1 MERKRIDVK
10 TSKNITNQ
18 FTKIKLQINNTTK
31 QNMATQKLYEQLKA
45 MNIGCGNFELNNENC
60 IVFKFKDI
68 KKDFDSLLI
77 CEEKGTFRIRLSKNG
92 EILDEDHFWMDKGK
106 VNFDSAS
113 DIANEIVRIF
123 HLYLSL
129 NCNDMIHCAYSKH
142 DTEVT
147 LFLHRATRKHTQFK
161 DIGNLSEEH
170 KNASDDPDFIKS
182 PPGRYITKQIKN
194 AFINQHK
201 MLWMGWSQKAKS
213 WFAIDCLKLWPKMQE
228 KLKEKP
234 FWKDMGD
241 SIKITKIVITNMK
254 DNEIS
259 KKWGKALI
267 GNSRLKDYPFL
278 KPCSTVP
285 SRGGGEISGA
295 PTEFV
300 VKYDEDGKAIFNP
313 NPMDDFLRFIAERAA
328 REICNAMF
336 EESDEEEEEQI
347 VLEPI
352 STTVV
357 SDLPVATGVELI
369 N

>member
-1 MERKRIDVK
+1 
-10 TSKNITNQ
+10 
-18 FTKIKLQINNTTK
+18 
-31 QNMATQKLYEQLKA
+31 MATENEKKLYEELKA
-45 MNIGCGNFELNNENC
+45 MNNTCGNFEWNDEHFM
-60 IVFKFKDI
+60 VFKFKDI
-68 KKDFDSLLI
+68 KKGFDSLLI
-77 CEEKGTFRIRLSKNG
+77 FEDPEQKGTFRIRLSYLGVFLQSCNKYYG
-92 EILDEDHFWMDKGK
+92 YDEGKK
-106 VNFDSAS
+106 VNFNSAS

-129 NCNDMIHCAYSKH
+129 NCKDMVHCAYSEH

-161 DIGNLSEEH
+161 DVGNLPEEH

-182 PPGRYITKQIKN
+182 PLGKFITKQMKN
-194 AFINQHK
+194 AFIKQHK
-201 MLWMGWSQKAKS
+201 MLWMGWSQEAKS
-213 WFAIDCLKLWPKMQE
+213 WFAFDCLKLWPEAQR
-228 KLKEKP
+228 KLKEEP
-234 FWKDMGD
+234 HWKEMGD

-285 SRGGGEISGA
+285 ARGGGEISGA

-300 VKYDEDGKAIFNP
+300 VKYDEDGEAIFNP
-313 NPMDDFLRFIAERAA
+313 NPRRDFLRFLAEQLAT
-328 REICNAMF
+328 EICDVML
-336 EESDEEEEEQI
+336 EESEEEEENPGEISEEQI

-352 STTVV
+352 STSVV
-357 SDLPVATGVELI
+357 GDIPIATQIELI

>member
-1 MERKRIDVK
+1 
-10 TSKNITNQ
+10 
-18 FTKIKLQINNTTK
+18 
-31 QNMATQKLYEQLKA
+31 MATENEKKLYEKLKT
-45 MNIGCGNFELNNENC
+45 MDIGCGNFELNNENC

-77 CEEKGTFRIRLSKNG
+77 FEEKGTFRIRLSKNC
-92 EILDEDHFWMDKGK
+92 EILDEDAYWMDKGK
-106 VNFDSAS
+106 VNLNSAS
-113 DIANEIVRIF
+113 EIANEIVRIF

-129 NCNDMIHCAYSKH
+129 NCKDMIHCAYSKH

-147 LFLHRATRKHTQFK
+147 LFLHRATRKHTSFK
-161 DIGNLSEEH
+161 DIGGIPEEY
-170 KNASDDPDFIKS
+170 KNAADDPDFIKS
-182 PPGRYITKQIKN
+182 PLGKNITKKIKN
-194 AFINQHK
+194 SFIDEHK
-201 MLWMGWSQKAKS
+201 MLWMGWSQEAKS
-213 WFAIDCLKLWPKMQE
+213 WFAIDCLKLWPEVQKN
-228 KLKEKP
+228 LKEKP

-254 DNEIS
+254 SNEIS

-295 PTEFV
+295 PTEFI
-300 VKYDEDGKAIFNP
+300 VKYDEDGKAIFNS
-313 NPMDDFLRFIAERAA
+313 NPRRDFLRFLAEQLAT
-328 REICNAMF
+328 EICDVML
-336 EESDEEEEEQI
+336 EESEEEEEEQT

-352 STTVV
+352 STSVV
-357 SDLPVATGVELI
+357 GDIPVATQVELI

>member
-1 MERKRIDVK
+1 
-10 TSKNITNQ
+10 
-18 FTKIKLQINNTTK
+18 
-31 QNMATQKLYEQLKA
+31 MATEHEKKLYEELKT
-45 MNIGCGNFELNNENC
+45 MDINCGNFELNNENC

-77 CEEKGTFRIRLSKNG
+77 FEEKGTFRIRLSKNG
-92 EILDEDHFWMDKGK
+92 DTKRISNKDYGYDGDGK
-106 VNFDSAS
+106 INFDSTE
-113 DIANEIVRIF
+113 DIANEIIRIF

-129 NCNDMIHCAYSKH
+129 NCKDMIHCAYSGN

-147 LFLHRATRKHTQFK
+147 LFLHRTKRMHTSFK
-161 DIGNLSEEH
+161 DVGNLSEEH
-170 KNASDDPDFIKS
+170 KNASDDPNFIKS
-182 PPGRYITKQIKN
+182 PLGKFITKQIKN

-201 MLWMGWSQKAKS
+201 MLWMGWSQEAKS

-285 SRGGGEISGA
+285 VRGGGEISGA

-300 VKYDEDGKAIFNP
+300 VKYDEDGEAIFNP
-313 NPMDDFLRFIAERAA
+313 NPRRDFLRFLAEQLAT
-328 REICNAMF
+328 EICDVML
-336 EESDEEEEEQI
+336 EEREEEEENPGEI
-347 VLEPI
+347 LEEQTILQPI

-357 SDLPVATGVELI
+357 SDLPTATSVVRI
-369 N
+369 D

>member
-1 MERKRIDVK
+1 
-10 TSKNITNQ
+10 
-18 FTKIKLQINNTTK
+18 
-31 QNMATQKLYEQLKA
+31 MATEHEKKLYEELKT
-45 MNIGCGNFELNNENC
+45 MDINCGNFELNNENC

-77 CEEKGTFRIRLSKNG
+77 FEEKGTFRIRLSKNG
-92 EILDEDHFWMDKGK
+92 DTKRISNKDYGYDGDGK
-106 VNFDSAS
+106 INFDSAE
-113 DIANEIVRIF
+113 DIANEIIRIF

-129 NCNDMIHCAYSKH
+129 NCKDMIHCAYSGN

-161 DIGNLSEEH
+161 DVGNLSEEH
-170 KNASDDPDFIKS
+170 KNASDDPNFIKS
-182 PPGRYITKQIKN
+182 PLGKFITKQIKN

-201 MLWMGWSQKAKS
+201 MLWMGWSQEAKS

-285 SRGGGEISGA
+285 TIEGGEISGA

-300 VKYDEDGKAIFNP
+300 VKYDEDGEAIFNP
-313 NPMDDFLRFIAERAA
+313 NPRRNFLRFLAEQLAT
-328 REICNAMF
+328 EICDVML
-336 EESDEEEEEQI
+336 EESEEEEENPGEI
-347 VLEPI
+347 LEEQTILQPI

-357 SDLPVATGVELI
+357 NDLPTATSVVRI
-369 N
+369 D

>member
-1 MERKRIDVK
+1 M
-10 TSKNITNQ
+10 
-18 FTKIKLQINNTTK
+18 TT
-31 QNMATQKLYEQLKA
+31 KLYEELKT
-45 MNIGCGNFELNNENC
+45 MNIGCGNFELNNENS

-68 KKDFDSLLI
+68 KKGFDSLLI
-77 CEEKGTFRIRLSKNG
+77 FEEEGTFKIRLSYLG
-92 EILDEDHFWMDKGK
+92 VFLPYSSEYYGDRK
-106 VNFDSAS
+106 VNLNSAS
-113 DIANEIVRIF
+113 EIANEIVRIF

-129 NCNDMIHCAYSKH
+129 NCKDMIHCAYSKH

-147 LFLHRATRKHTQFK
+147 LFLHRAKRKHTQFK
-161 DIGNLSEEH
+161 DIGGIPEEY
-170 KNASDDPDFIKS
+170 KNAADDPDFIKS
-182 PPGRYITKQIKN
+182 LLGKNITKQIKN
-194 AFINQHK
+194 GFIDEHK
-201 MLWMGWSQKAKS
+201 MLWIGWSQKAKS
-213 WFAIDCLKLWPKMQE
+213 WFAIDCLKLWPEMQE
-228 KLKEKP
+228 KLKEEP
-234 FWKDMGD
+234 CWKDMGD

-254 DNEIS
+254 SNEIS

-285 SRGGGEISGA
+285 ARGGGEICGA
-295 PTEFV
+295 PTEFI

-336 EESDEEEEEQI
+336 EESEEEEEQT

>member
-1 MERKRIDVK
+1 M
-10 TSKNITNQ
+10 
-18 FTKIKLQINNTTK
+18 TT
-31 QNMATQKLYEQLKA
+31 KLYEELKT
-45 MNIGCGNFELNNENC
+45 MNIGCGNFELNNENS

-68 KKDFDSLLI
+68 KKGFDSLLI
-77 CEEKGTFRIRLSKNG
+77 FEEEGTFKIRLSYLG
-92 EILDEDHFWMDKGK
+92 VFLPYSSEYYGDRK
-106 VNFDSAS
+106 VNLNSAS
-113 DIANEIVRIF
+113 EIANEIVRIF

-129 NCNDMIHCAYSKH
+129 NCKDMIHCAYSKH

-147 LFLHRATRKHTQFK
+147 LFLHRPTRKHTSFK
-161 DIGNLSEEH
+161 DIGNLKEKD
-170 KNASDDPDFIKS
+170 KNAADDPDFIKS
-182 PPGRYITKQIKN
+182 PLGKKITKQIRN

-201 MLWMGWSQKAKS
+201 MLWMGWSQEAKS
-213 WFAIDCLKLWPKMQE
+213 WFAIDCLKLWPEMQE

-285 SRGGGEISGA
+285 ARGGGEICGA
-295 PTEFV
+295 PTEFI

>member
-1 MERKRIDVK
+1 
-10 TSKNITNQ
+10 
-18 FTKIKLQINNTTK
+18 
-31 QNMATQKLYEQLKA
+31 MATQKLYEELKTT
-45 MNIGCGNFELNNENC
+45 NIGCGKFELNNENS

-68 KKDFDSLLI
+68 KKGFDSLLI
-77 CEEKGTFRIRLSKNG
+77 FEEEGTFKIRLSYLG
-92 EILDEDHFWMDKGK
+92 VFLPYSSEYYGDRK
-106 VNFDSAS
+106 VNLNSAS
-113 DIANEIVRIF
+113 EIANEIVRIF

-129 NCNDMIHCAYSKH
+129 NCKDMIHCAYSNH

-147 LFLHRATRKHTQFK
+147 LFLHRTKRLHTSFK
-161 DIGNLSEEH
+161 DVGNLSEEH
-170 KNASDDPDFIKS
+170 KNADDDPDFIKS
-182 PPGRYITKQIKN
+182 PLGKFITKQIKN

-201 MLWMGWSQKAKS
+201 MLWMGWSQEAKR
-213 WFAIDCLKLWPKMQE
+213 WFAFDCLKLWQE
-228 KLKEKP
+228 VQKNLKEKP
-234 FWKDMGD
+234 CWKDMGD

-278 KPCSTVP
+278 KPCSTSP
-285 SRGGGEISGA
+285 SRGGEICGA

-336 EESDEEEEEQI
+336 EESEEEEVENPGEIENEEEQT

-352 STTVV
+352 STSVV
-357 SDLPVATGVELI
+357 GDIPVATQIELI

>member
-1 MERKRIDVK
+1 M
-10 TSKNITNQ
+10 
-18 FTKIKLQINNTTK
+18 TT
-31 QNMATQKLYEQLKA
+31 KLYEELKT
-45 MNIGCGNFELNNENC
+45 MNIGCGNFELNNENS

-68 KKDFDSLLI
+68 KKGFDSLLI
-77 CEEKGTFRIRLSKNG
+77 FEEEGTFKIRLSYLG
-92 EILDEDHFWMDKGK
+92 VFLPYSSEYYGDRK
-106 VNFDSAS
+106 VNLNSAS
-113 DIANEIVRIF
+113 EIANEIVRIF

-129 NCNDMIHCAYSKH
+129 NCKDMIHCAYSKH
-142 DTEVT
+142 NTEVT
-147 LFLHRATRKHTQFK
+147 LFLHRAKRKHTQFK
-161 DIGNLSEEH
+161 DIGGIPEEY
-170 KNASDDPDFIKS
+170 KNAADDPDFIKS
-182 PPGRYITKQIKN
+182 LLGKNITKQIKN
-194 AFINQHK
+194 GFIDEHK
-201 MLWMGWSQKAKS
+201 MLWIGWSQKAKS
-213 WFAIDCLKLWPKMQE
+213 WFAIDCLKLWPEMQE
-228 KLKEKP
+228 KLKEEP
-234 FWKDMGD
+234 CWKDMGD

-254 DNEIS
+254 SNEIS

-285 SRGGGEISGA
+285 ARGGGEICGA
-295 PTEFV
+295 PTEFI

-336 EESDEEEEEQI
+336 EESEEEEEQT

>member
-1 MERKRIDVK
+1 
-10 TSKNITNQ
+10 
-18 FTKIKLQINNTTK
+18 
-31 QNMATQKLYEQLKA
+31 MATQKLYEELKT
-45 MNIGCGNFELNNENC
+45 MGIGCGNFEEFDKESEDFM
-60 IVFKFKDI
+60 VFKFKDI
-68 KKDFDSLLI
+68 KKGFDSLLI
-77 CEEKGTFRIRLSKNG
+77 FEEKGTFRIRLSYLG
-92 EILDEDHFWMDKGK
+92 VFLPYSDKYYGYDKVKK
-106 VNFDSAS
+106 VNFNSAS
-113 DIANEIVRIF
+113 EIANEIVRIF

-129 NCNDMIHCAYSKH
+129 NCKDMIHCAYSKH

-147 LFLHRATRKHTQFK
+147 LFLHRATRKHTSFK
-161 DIGNLSEEH
+161 DIGGIPEEY
-170 KNASDDPDFIKS
+170 KNAADDPDFIKS
-182 PPGRYITKQIKN
+182 LLGKNITKQIKN
-194 AFINQHK
+194 GFIDEHK
-201 MLWMGWSQKAKS
+201 MLWIGWSQEAKS
-213 WFAIDCLKLWPKMQE
+213 WFAFDCLKLWPEAQR
-228 KLKEKP
+228 KLKEEP
-234 FWKDMGD
+234 CWKDMGE

-336 EESDEEEEEQI
+336 EEEVENPEEQT

-352 STTVV
+352 STSVV
-357 SDLPVATGVELI
+357 GDIPVATQIELI

>member
-1 MERKRIDVK
+1 
-10 TSKNITNQ
+10 
-18 FTKIKLQINNTTK
+18 
-31 QNMATQKLYEQLKA
+31 MATENEKKLYEKLKA
-45 MNIGCGNFELNNENC
+45 MNNTRGNFEWNNEHF

-77 CEEKGTFRIRLSKNG
+77 CEDPLQKETFKIRLSKNG
-92 EILDEDHFWMDKGK
+92 DTKRISNKDYGYDEYEK
-106 VNFDSAS
+106 VNFDSAE

-129 NCNDMIHCAYSKH
+129 NCKDMIHCAYSDN

-147 LFLHRATRKHTQFK
+147 LFLHRTIRKHTSFK
-161 DIGNLSEEH
+161 DVGNLSEEH
-170 KNASDDPDFIKS
+170 KNAADDPDFIKS
-182 PPGRYITKQIKN
+182 PLGRYITKQIKN

-201 MLWMGWSQKAKS
+201 MLWMGWSQEAKS
-213 WFAIDCLKLWPKMQE
+213 WFAIDCLKLWPEAQK

-234 FWKDMGD
+234 CWKYMGD

-254 DNEIS
+254 SNQIS

-285 SRGGGEISGA
+285 SRGEGEICGA

-300 VKYDEDGKAIFNP
+300 VKYDENGKAIFNP
-313 NPMDDFLRFIAERAA
+313 NPKRDFLRFLAEQFAS
-328 REICNAMF
+328 EICNAMF
-336 EESDEEEEEQI
+336 EESEEVENPEETLEEEQT
-347 VLEPI
+347 VLQPI
-352 STTVV
+352 TTTVV
-357 SDLPVATGVELI
+357 SGLPTATSVELI

>member
-1 MERKRIDVK
+1 M
-10 TSKNITNQ
+10 
-18 FTKIKLQINNTTK
+18 TT
-31 QNMATQKLYEQLKA
+31 KLYEELKT
-45 MNIGCGNFELNNENC
+45 MDIGCGNFELNNENC

-77 CEEKGTFRIRLSKNG
+77 FEEKGTFRIRLSKNG
-92 EILDEDHFWMDKGK
+92 EILDEDAYWMDKGK

-113 DIANEIVRIF
+113 GISNEISRIF

-129 NCNDMIHCAYSKH
+129 NCKDMIHCAYSKH

-147 LFLHRATRKHTQFK
+147 LFLHRATRKHTFYK
-161 DIGNLSEEH
+161 DIGGIPEKY
-170 KNASDDPDFIKS
+170 KNADDDPDFIKS
-182 PPGRYITKQIKN
+182 PLGKNITKKIKN
-194 AFINQHK
+194 SFINQHK
-201 MLWMGWSQKAKS
+201 MLWMGWSQEAKS
-213 WFAIDCLKLWPKMQE
+213 WFAINCLKLWPEMQE

-267 GNSRLKDYPFL
+267 GNSMLEKYPFL
-278 KPCSTVP
+278 KPCSTAP
-285 SRGGGEISGA
+285 DIGGGEISGA

-313 NPMDDFLRFIAERAA
+313 NPMDDFLRFLAERAA

-336 EESDEEEEEQI
+336 EESEEEEAENPGEQT

-352 STTVV
+352 STSVV
-357 SDLPVATGVELI
+357 GDIPVATQVELV

>member
-1 MERKRIDVK
+1 
-10 TSKNITNQ
+10 
-18 FTKIKLQINNTTK
+18 
-31 QNMATQKLYEQLKA
+31 MATENEKKLYEKLKT
-45 MNIGCGNFELNNENC
+45 MDIGCGNFELNNENC

-77 CEEKGTFRIRLSKNG
+77 FEEKGTFRIRLSKNC
-92 EILDEDHFWMDKGK
+92 EILDEDAYWMDKGK
-106 VNFDSAS
+106 VNLNSAS
-113 DIANEIVRIF
+113 EIANEIVRIF

-129 NCNDMIHCAYSKH
+129 NCKDMIHCAYSKH

-147 LFLHRATRKHTQFK
+147 LFLHRATRKHTSFK
-161 DIGNLSEEH
+161 DIGGIPEEY
-170 KNASDDPDFIKS
+170 KNAADDPDFIKS
-182 PPGRYITKQIKN
+182 PLGKNITKKIKN
-194 AFINQHK
+194 SFIDEHK
-201 MLWMGWSQKAKS
+201 MLWMGWSQEAKS
-213 WFAIDCLKLWPKMQE
+213 WFAIDCLKLWPEVQKN
-228 KLKEKP
+228 LKEKP

-254 DNEIS
+254 SNEIS

-295 PTEFV
+295 PTEFI
-300 VKYDEDGKAIFNP
+300 VKYDEDGKAIFNS
-313 NPMDDFLRFIAERAA
+313 NPRRDFLRFLAEQLAT
-328 REICNAMF
+328 EICDVML
-336 EESDEEEEEQI
+336 EESEEEEEEQT

-352 STTVV
+352 STSVV
-357 SDLPVATGVELI
+357 GDIPVATQIELI

>member
-1 MERKRIDVK
+1 MNRRK
-10 TSKNITNQ
+10 NQ
-18 FTKIKLQINNTTK
+18 FTKTNQITK
-31 QNMATQKLYEQLKA
+31 TNMATQNTKKLYEQLKA
-45 MNIGCGNFELNNENC
+45 MNIGCGNFELNNEDC

-77 CEEKGTFRIRLSKNG
+77 FEEKGTFRIRLSKNG
-92 EILDEDHFWMDKGK
+92 EILDEDAYWMDKGK
-106 VNFDSAS
+106 VNFNSAE
-113 DIANEIVRIF
+113 DIANEIIRIF

-129 NCNDMIHCAYSKH
+129 NCKDMIHCAYSGN

-170 KNASDDPDFIKS
+170 KNAADDPDFIKS

-194 AFINQHK
+194 AFIEKHK
-201 MLWMGWSQKAKS
+201 MLWMGWSQEAKS
-213 WFAIDCLKLWPKMQE
+213 WFAFDCLKLWPKMQE

-285 SRGGGEISGA
+285 TIEGGEICGA

-300 VKYDEDGKAIFNP
+300 VKYDEDGEAIFNP
-313 NPMDDFLRFIAERAA
+313 NPRRDFLRFLAEQLAT
-328 REICNAMF
+328 EICDVML
-336 EESDEEEEEQI
+336 EEREEEENPGEILEEQTI
-347 VLEPI
+347 LQPI

-357 SDLPVATGVELI
+357 SDLPIATGVERI

>member
-1 MERKRIDVK
+1 
-10 TSKNITNQ
+10 
-18 FTKIKLQINNTTK
+18 
-31 QNMATQKLYEQLKA
+31 MATENEKKLYEELKT
-45 MNIGCGNFELNNENC
+45 MNNIRGNFELNNENC

-92 EILDEDHFWMDKGK
+92 EILDEDAYWMDKGK

-113 DIANEIVRIF
+113 GISNEISRIF

-129 NCNDMIHCAYSKH
+129 NCKDMIHCAYSKH

-161 DIGNLSEEH
+161 DVGNLPEEH
-170 KNASDDPDFIKS
+170 KNAADNPDFIKS
-182 PPGRYITKQIKN
+182 PLGKFITKQIKN
-194 AFINQHK
+194 AFLLQHK
-201 MLWMGWSQKAKS
+201 MLWMGWSQEAKS
-213 WFAIDCLKLWPKMQE
+213 WFAFDCLKLWPEMQE

-254 DNEIS
+254 DNEKS
-259 KKWGKALI
+259 ERWGKALI
-267 GNSRLKDYPFL
+267 GNSMLEKYSFL
-278 KPCSTVP
+278 KPCSTFP
-285 SRGGGEISGA
+285 ARGGGEICGA

-300 VKYDEDGKAIFNP
+300 VKYDEDGEAIFNP
-313 NPMDDFLRFIAERAA
+313 NPRRDFLRFIAERAA
-328 REICNAMF
+328 REICNTMF
-336 EESDEEEEEQI
+336 EESEEEEVENPEEQT
-347 VLEPI
+347 VLQPI

-357 SDLPVATGVELI
+357 SDLPTATSVVRI